1 MGLFD
6 KFRKKKKEEVPKINK
21 LDINPEEY
29 DTNEIQMSFSPSSY
43 TSPNYTSK
51 RVTEA
56 EKALKEAESKLKKQ
70 QIELEKTERENERLV
85 NDVESRLDA
94 LDDLPGA
101 KRARNI
107 VAEETRK
114 LLKSINE
121 KKEKEFNEKYGLIAS
136 FEAYTSM
143 GVKPGENVLD
153 SNIYDLY
160 QSLPGVIKQ
169 FTFIPYYLEKKELG
183 IATEYELNKL
193 KKYTDR
199 NQHLGGIRYEMGL
212 AVLDMLGLTDVL
224 DESNFSAS
232 YAKYSDGLR
241 EKTREMSNE
250 FKCDYLGE
258 EPKKPMTR

>member
-6 KFRKKKKEEVPKINK
+6 IFGKKKKEETVDNNK
-21 LDINPEEY
+21 KNNEQFDIFDV
-29 DTNEIQMSFSPSSY
+29 DTSIKSY
-43 TSPNYTSK
+43 NTSTTSTGSI
-51 RVTEA
+51 TEA
-56 EKALKEAESKLKKQ
+56 EKALKEAEIELKKQ
-70 QIELEKTERENERLV
+70 QIELEKSERENERFV
-85 NDVESRLDA
+85 SDMESRIAA

-107 VAEETRK
+107 AAEEARK

-160 QSLPGVIKQ
+160 QSLPGGIKQ

-199 NQHLGGIRYEMGL
+199 NQRLGGIRYEMGL

-241 EKTREMSNE
+241 EKTRKMSNK

>member
-6 KFRKKKKEEVPKINK
+6 KFRKKKKEEVPKKNK

-29 DTNEIQMSFSPSSY
+29 DINEIEMSFSPSSY
-43 TSPNYTSK
+43 TSLNYTSK
-51 RVTEA
+51 SVTEA
-56 EKALKEAESKLKKQ
+56 EKVLKEGQAELRKQ
-70 QIELEKTERENERLV
+70 QIELEKQDRENERFV
-85 NDVESRLDA
+85 SDIESRIAA

-101 KRARNI
+101 KRTRN
-107 VAEETRK
+107 VAAEEIQK
-114 LLKSINE
+114 LFKSINE
-121 KKEKEFNEKYGLIAS
+121 KKEKEFNEKYGLITT

-143 GVKPGENVLD
+143 GVAPGENTLD
-153 SNIYDLY
+153 SSTYDLY

-199 NQHLGGIRYEMGL
+199 NQRLGGVRYEMGL

-232 YAKYSDGLR
+232 YTKYTRASR
-241 EKTREMSNE
+241 EEMKELASE
-250 FKCDYLGE
+250 FRHNYSGE
-258 EPKKPMTR
+258 EQKKPMTR